1 MARVGDGRRR
11 ERKER
16 GRERGWG
23 GKLERG
29 RRLDKAG
36 PGVDKKRQRL
46 TGLLCAR
53 ANPTS
58 ATVGLVENYAWVS
71 FI

>member
-1 MARVGDGRRR
+1 VGRVGDGRRR

-29 RRLDKAG
+29 RRLAKAG
-36 PGVDKKRQRL
+36 PV
-46 TGLLCAR
+46 
-53 ANPTS
+53 
-58 ATVGLVENYAWVS
+58 
-71 FI
+71 